1 MRYTD
6 WPAALPVPDAILL
19 FSRCLRHHFW
29 PPSLTSFASLVCR
42 VPPLFPASASFP
54 LRTTSSAFFV
64 YIIMR
69 TLQFAIPCLLACT
82 SESAVPDV
90 TDTLQNILKNT
101 DNSNKYKYPTDLT
114 RGIIPVRNHTP
125 GGSAESGSMCTDSW
139 HGCRNHFI
147 RITIIGETYRSIRDC
162 RMVL

>member
-1 MRYTD
+1 MRCTD
-6 WPAALPVPDAILL
+6 WPAALPVADAILSL
-19 FSRCLRHHFW
+19 SPCLQHNLW
-29 PPSLTSFASLVCR
+29 PPSFTFCASQFTESPIFL
-42 VPPLFPASASFP
+42 AAASFP
-54 LRTTSSAFFV
+54 LLPTPSAFFV

-125 GGSAESGSMCTDSW
+125 DGIAGSGSMCTDSW
-139 HGCRNHFI
+139 HEYRNHFT
-147 RITIIGETYRSIRDC
+147 RIMTIGETCRSIRDF